1 MSITFSLSIHFSTDA
16 DYSLTLAVMNDAAV
30 NMEYNYLFETMVLF
44 NLDIYPEVELLDHM
58 VVPFLIS

>member
-1 MSITFSLSIHFSTDA
+1 
-16 DYSLTLAVMNDAAV
+16 MNDAAV